1 MAADPVTQAYSALAG
16 RYIELYGSVDSVHPD
31 DLRLIE
37 AHLGRSAGP
46 VLDLGCG
53 PGHLSAFLAAT
64 GSAVTGIDQVP
75 EFLAHARRSHPEV
88 PFERG
93 SLAEL
98 ARPDGSVAGVLA
110 WFSLIHLDP
119 GELDGVLAE
128 VRRVL
133 APGGA
138 LVVGF
143 FDGPVC
149 EPFPHRVVRAY
160 RWPADELARRLA
172 STGLTVVERVHRP
185 QDGDRRSY
193 AVLAARAA
201 PPGGTPR

>member
-1 MAADPVTQAYSALAG
+1 MAAPPVAQAYSALAG
-16 RYIELYGSVDSVHPD
+16 RYIELFGSVDSVHPD

-64 GSAVTGIDQVP
+64 GSPVTGIDLVP
-75 EFLAHARRSHPEV
+75 EFLAHARHSHPDV
-88 PFERG
+88 TFELG

-98 ARPDGSVAGVLA
+98 DRPDASVAGVLA

-143 FDGPVC
+143 FDGPAC
-149 EPFPHRVVRAY
+149 EPFPHRVVQAY
-160 RWPADELARRLA
+160 RWPAEELAGRLGGV
-172 STGLTVVERVHRP
+172 GLTVVERVHRP

-193 AVLAARAA
+193 AVLAARAG
-201 PPGGTPR
+201 GGTGR